1 MIADRKGEKENFE
14 QLENSIWMEL
24 EKCNQTHRVR
34 KNLVEI
40 EAIRTTNAQLIMKKT
55 ARENG
60 IGEKKSNQREKLVK
74 QLNVMRKLFEYFSH
88 YLA

>member
-1 MIADRKGEKENFE
+1 MSSNATYFMISMDTTMIADRKGEKENFE

-60 IGEKKSNQREKLVK
+60 LEKKNPIKEKSL
-74 QLNVMRKLFEYFSH
+74 
-88 YLA
+88 